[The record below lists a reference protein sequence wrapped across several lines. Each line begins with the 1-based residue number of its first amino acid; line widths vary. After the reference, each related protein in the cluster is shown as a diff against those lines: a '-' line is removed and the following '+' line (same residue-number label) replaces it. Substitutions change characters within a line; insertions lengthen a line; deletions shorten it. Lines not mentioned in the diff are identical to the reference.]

1 VKQNIILPAL
11 ESREIHVKV
20 AEKLTND
27 NIQIDFQCF
36 NALAE
41 DINKNIKLPDKVPNE
56 LPEIGRPY
64 YKKEKKTVKLSLRW
78 VSDTIGDSY
87 KNWKLGCT
95 VIIEAQTGTGKT
107 WFVKNVLIDYLGAGE
122 RLLFVCNRIFLKR
135 QLKIDL
141 LNKYGLPI
149 PMKKNKKGI
158 EKIDM
163 DALDNITTIN
173 HITITSYQAIQ
184 HAALDE
190 KYDGKLFDLKLF
202 TYVIMDECHYIMAD
216 AGFVN
221 DCKFAYEKLI
231 RDHSINTI
239 KIFISAT
246 IDEVKEPI
254 IRCAE
259 KGIGIRP
266 KIHEYTTGI
275 DYSYLN
281 PIYFENNW
289 TDIINTIKND
299 QTDEKWLIFITDI
312 KKDGEKILNAL
323 GKDNCSIIK
332 ARSKSDELDSI
343 ISSSK
348 FNNKV
353 LICTKAMDNGINI
366 ADDAVKN
373 IVIMA
378 WDKITFIQELGRV
391 RVDISKE
398 VEVINLYIPTRMKK
412 SFLTKLK
419 LHLQKQAEI
428 DLLGSDR
435 RAFNKKY
442 DNKIKKLGEMEDI
455 FFRNLADGEWKV
467 NPIGYARLMKDT
479 TFAQYMVN
487 RFDRLGKFTYVQ
499 EQLKW
504 LNLRETFDPASLMEN
519 VILDAV
525 IMGLEDYLDS
535 IVGNVMLQA
544 KDREEL
550 IETMHLIDPHHSNV
564 KKGKVKLLKSID
576 TLNGYLNEINSQFR
590 IKHFETSRM
599 IEEKKK
605 NFKDAWKIQRLSD
618 E

>member
-1 VKQNIILPAL
+1 MKQNIILPAL
-11 ESREIHVKV
+11 ESRGSRFVKV
-20 AEKLTND
+20 AEKLAND
-27 NIQIDFQCF
+27 KIQIDFQCF

-41 DINKNIKLPDKVPNE
+41 DINKNIKPPDKLPNE

-64 YKKEKKTVKLSLRW
+64 YKKERKTVKLNLRW

-87 KNWKLGCT
+87 KKWELGST

-107 WFVKNVLIDYLGAGE
+107 FFIKNVLIDYLGAGE
-122 RLLFVCNRIFLKR
+122 RLLFVCNRTYLKR

-141 LNKYGLPI
+141 LKKFGLPI

-163 DALDNITTIN
+163 DALDDITTIKN
-173 HITITSYQAIQ
+173 ITITSYQAIQ

-202 TYVIMDECHYIMAD
+202 TYVVMDECHYIMAD

-231 RDHSINTI
+231 KDRCINII

-246 IDEVKEPI
+246 INEVREPI
-254 IRCAE
+254 IKCAK

-281 PIYFENNW
+281 PIYFDNNW

-299 QTDEKWLIFITDI
+299 KTDEKWLIFISDLE
-312 KKDGEKILNAL
+312 DGNKILKEL

-332 ARSKSDELDSI
+332 AGSKSDELDSI

-366 ADDAVKN
+366 DDDLVKN

-378 WDKITFIQELGRV
+378 WDKITFIQELGRR

-419 LHLQKQAEI
+419 LHLQKQSQI
-428 DLLGSDR
+428 DLLDSDR
-435 RAFNKKY
+435 RDFNKKY

-455 FFRNLADGEWKV
+455 FFRNMADGEWKV
-467 NPIGYARLMKDT
+467 NLIGYARLIKDT
-479 TFAQYMVN
+479 TFTQYMVN

-504 LNLRETFDPASLMEN
+504 LKLIETFDPTSLIEN
-519 VILDAV
+519 VILDED
-525 IMGLEDYLDS
+525 IMKLEDYLDS

-544 KDREEL
+544 KDRKEL
-550 IETMHLIDPHHSNV
+550 IEKIGLIDVSHSNIS
-564 KKGKVKLLKSID
+564 KGIIKLLKNID
-576 TLNGYLNEINSQFR
+576 TLNCYLNEINSQFR
-590 IKHFETSRM
+590 IKHFETSKS
-599 IEEKKK
+599 IDGKKK
-605 NFKDAWKIQRLSD
+605 NFKDAWKVQRLLD

>member
-1 VKQNIILPAL
+1 M
-11 ESREIHVKV
+11 KV
-20 AEKLTND
+20 AEKVTND
-27 NIQIDFQCF
+27 NVQIDIQCF
-36 NALAE
+36 NVLAE
-41 DINKNIKLPDKVPNE
+41 DLNKNIKPPYKPPNE
-56 LPEIGRPY
+56 LPEIGSPY
-64 YKKEKKTVKLSLRW
+64 YKKEKKRVHLSLRW

-87 KNWKLGCT
+87 KNWKLGST

-107 WFVKNVLIDYLGAGE
+107 WFVKNVLINYLGAGE

-141 LNKYGLPI
+141 LNKYGLAI
-149 PMKKNKKGI
+149 PMKKDKKGV
-158 EKIDM
+158 ETNNIDM
-163 DALDNITTIN
+163 DALDDITTIKN
-173 HITITSYQAIQ
+173 ITITSYQAIQ

-231 RDHSINTI
+231 RDSCINII

-246 IDEVKEPI
+246 INEVRGPI

-259 KGIGIRP
+259 KGIGLRP

-281 PIYFENNW
+281 PIYFDNNW
-289 TDIINTIKND
+289 NDIINTIKND
-299 QTDEKWLIFITDI
+299 KTDQKWLIFISDI
-312 KKDGEKILNAL
+312 EDGKKILKEL

-332 ARSKSDELDSI
+332 AGTKSDELDSI

-366 ADDAVKN
+366 DDDLVKN

-378 WDKITFIQELGRV
+378 WDKITFIQELGRK

-419 LHLQKQAEI
+419 LHLQKQSQI
-428 DLLGSDR
+428 DLLDSDR

-467 NPIGYARLMKDT
+467 NPIGYKRLMEDT

-504 LNLRETFDPASLMEN
+504 LNLRETFAPTSLMEN
-519 VILDAV
+519 VILDED
-525 IMGLEDYLDS
+525 IMELEDYLNS
-535 IVGNVMLQA
+535 IVGKVMLQV
-544 KDREEL
+544 KDRKEL
-550 IETMHLIDPHHSNV
+550 IEKIGLIDVSHSNV
-564 KKGKVKLLKSID
+564 KEGKIKLLRNID
-576 TLNGYLNEINSQFR
+576 TLNCYLNEINSQFR

-605 NFKDAWKIQRLSD
+605 NFKDAWKVQRLSD

>member
-1 VKQNIILPAL
+1 MKQNIILPAL
-11 ESREIHVKV
+11 ESRGSRFVKV
-20 AEKLTND
+20 AEKLAND
-27 NIQIDFQCF
+27 KIQIDFQCF

-41 DINKNIKLPDKVPNE
+41 DINKNIKPPDKSPNG

-64 YKKEKKTVKLSLRW
+64 YKKERKTVKLNLRW

-87 KNWKLGCT
+87 KKWELGST

-107 WFVKNVLIDYLGAGE
+107 FFIKNVLIDYLGAGE
-122 RLLFVCNRIFLKR
+122 RLLFVCNRTYLKR

-141 LNKYGLPI
+141 LKKFGLPI

-163 DALDNITTIN
+163 DALDDITTIKN
-173 HITITSYQAIQ
+173 ITITSYQAIQ

-202 TYVIMDECHYIMAD
+202 TYVVMDECHYIMAD

-231 RDHSINTI
+231 KDRCINII

-246 IDEVKEPI
+246 INEVREPI
-254 IRCAE
+254 IKCSK

-281 PIYFENNW
+281 PIYFDNNW

-299 QTDEKWLIFITDI
+299 KTDEKWLIFISDLE
-312 KKDGEKILNAL
+312 DGNKILKEL

-332 ARSKSDELDSI
+332 AGSKSDELDSI

-366 ADDAVKN
+366 DDDLVKN

-378 WDKITFIQELGRV
+378 WDKITFIQELGRR

-419 LHLQKQAEI
+419 LHLQKQSQI
-428 DLLGSDR
+428 DLLDSDR
-435 RAFNKKY
+435 RDFNKKY

-455 FFRNLADGEWKV
+455 FFRNMADGEWKV
-467 NPIGYARLMKDT
+467 NLIGYARLIKDT
-479 TFAQYMVN
+479 TFTQYMVN

-504 LNLRETFDPASLMEN
+504 LKLIETFDPTSLIEN
-519 VILDAV
+519 VILDED
-525 IMGLEDYLDS
+525 IMKLEDYLDS

-544 KDREEL
+544 KDRKEL
-550 IETMHLIDPHHSNV
+550 IEKIGLIDVSHSNIS
-564 KKGKVKLLKSID
+564 KGIIKLLKNID
-576 TLNGYLNEINSQFR
+576 TLNCYLNEINSQFR
-590 IKHFETSRM
+590 IKHFETSKS
-599 IEEKKK
+599 IDGKKK
-605 NFKDAWKIQRLSD
+605 NFKDAWKVQRLLD

>member
-1 VKQNIILPAL
+1 MKQNIILPAL
-11 ESREIHVKV
+11 ESRGSRFVKV
-20 AEKLTND
+20 AEKLAND
-27 NIQIDFQCF
+27 KIQIDFQCF

-41 DINKNIKLPDKVPNE
+41 DINKNIKPPDKLPNE

-64 YKKEKKTVKLSLRW
+64 YKKERKTVKLNLRW

-87 KNWKLGCT
+87 KKWELGST

-107 WFVKNVLIDYLGAGE
+107 FFIKNVLIDYLGAGE
-122 RLLFVCNRIFLKR
+122 RLLFVCNRTYLKR

-141 LNKYGLPI
+141 LKKFGLPI

-163 DALDNITTIN
+163 DALDDITTIKN
-173 HITITSYQAIQ
+173 ITITSYQAIQ

-202 TYVIMDECHYIMAD
+202 TYVVMDECHYIMAD

-231 RDHSINTI
+231 KDRCINII

-246 IDEVKEPI
+246 INEVREPI
-254 IRCAE
+254 IKCAK

-281 PIYFENNW
+281 PIYFDNNW

-299 QTDEKWLIFITDI
+299 KTDEKWLIFISDLE
-312 KKDGEKILNAL
+312 DGNKILKEL

-332 ARSKSDELDSI
+332 AGSKSDELDSI

-366 ADDAVKN
+366 DDDLVKN

-378 WDKITFIQELGRV
+378 WDKITFIQELGRR

-398 VEVINLYIPTRMKK
+398 VEVINLYITTRMKK

-419 LHLQKQAEI
+419 LHLQKQSQI
-428 DLLGSDR
+428 DLLDSDR
-435 RAFNKKY
+435 RDFNKKY
-442 DNKIKKLGEMEDI
+442 DNKMKKLGEMEDI
-455 FFRNLADGEWKV
+455 FFRNMADGEWKV
-467 NPIGYARLMKDT
+467 NLIGYARLIKDT
-479 TFAQYMVN
+479 TFTQYMVN

-504 LNLRETFDPASLMEN
+504 LKLIETFDPTSLIEN
-519 VILDAV
+519 VILDED
-525 IMGLEDYLDS
+525 IMKLEDYLDS

-544 KDREEL
+544 KDRKEL
-550 IETMHLIDPHHSNV
+550 I
-564 KKGKVKLLKSID
+564 
-576 TLNGYLNEINSQFR
+576 
-590 IKHFETSRM
+590 
-599 IEEKKK
+599 
-605 NFKDAWKIQRLSD
+605 
-618 E
+618 